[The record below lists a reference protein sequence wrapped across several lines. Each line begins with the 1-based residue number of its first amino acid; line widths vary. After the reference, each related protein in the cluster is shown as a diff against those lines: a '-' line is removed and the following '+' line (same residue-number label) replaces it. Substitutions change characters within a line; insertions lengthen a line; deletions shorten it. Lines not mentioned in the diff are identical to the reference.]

1 MASSLEEMKGDFVD
15 LMRRLHQA
23 RATSRTVPEGVTPAE
38 ARAVHVVWL
47 MSRQGEAARPGSV
60 AAHMHTTPSALSQIL
75 KSLEEKG
82 LLVRHRT
89 RDDFR
94 AVALELTDAGSAVA
108 QETERLH
115 VEHAK
120 AVIAY
125 VGEEDFAHLLRTVD
139 RILEFHEQASAHATV
154 SALEGAVLE
163 SAGMAC
169 GPGCAA
175 CAPVGAPASPVASGP
190 AAASTP
196 AASAPVPVAPLRR
209 RPSMRIMRYLK
220 NSKLAVVLIV
230 CLLMVQAFT
239 DLALPNLT
247 SQIVDVGIQQSGV
260 EHAATDEMSAATF
273 EEVSMIAARRRG
285 SHVPRGLRQDGSGHL
300 PPEATREGA
309 SRRNSTAWS
318 RCHSW
323 SCTTQ
328 TAFPSLDLAQVKQ
341 AYDQGV
347 IEKQQILDMLDKA
360 KESFGDNSD
369 TLIEQQGIAAAR
381 AEYEDL
387 GYNLSDLQMG
397 FLLRTGALM
406 LGLAALGMAV
416 AVAVGFIASRTA
428 AKVGRT
434 LRTKLFGRVVAFSEN
449 EIGRFSAASLI
460 TRGTNDIQLI
470 QMVTVMLL
478 RMVLY
483 SPILAIGG
491 IIMVTRTNAA
501 MGWIIVVA
509 VVIIFALIGVL
520 MKVAMPK
527 FKMHAEAHRPREPGG
542 PRDAHGPAGH
552 PRVRP
557 RGVRGGA
564 LRRGLDPAHAH
575 AAVHEPRHDV
585 HDAADD
591 AHHERRVS
599 RHRVDRRQLHRHGRH
614 PDGRPHRVHHVLH
627 GHHHELPHDRHDIHH
642 AAARRRGRAAH
653 RRGAGH
659 RAHGLRSRR
668 AEKAPCVA
676 GTPEDPAAVGA
687 TIAFN
692 DVSFAYADSK
702 ECVLEHVDF
711 TAEAGR
717 TTAIIGSTGSGKST
731 VIKLIERFY
740 DVTEGSVT
748 LDGVDVRD
756 LTQHELRSQLG
767 YVPQKAFLFSG
778 TVATN
783 VAYANEGMPRERMEE
798 AVDIAQASEFV
809 ASKEEGWDAPVS
821 QGGTNVSGG
830 QRQRLAIARALA
842 TEARAYLFDDSF
854 SALDYKTDAA
864 LRQELH
870 ARLSGKTVVIVA
882 QRISTV
888 LHADRIVVLDEGRV
902 AGVGTH
908 DELMKTCEEY
918 REIALS
924 QLSEEELNGGDA
936 A

>member
-1 MASSLEEMKGDFVD
+1 M
-15 LMRRLHQA
+15 
-23 RATSRTVPEGVTPAE
+23 
-38 ARAVHVVWL
+38 
-47 MSRQGEAARPGSV
+47 
-60 AAHMHTTPSALSQIL
+60 
-75 KSLEEKG
+75 
-82 LLVRHRT
+82 
-89 RDDFR
+89 
-94 AVALELTDAGSAVA
+94 
-108 QETERLH
+108 
-115 VEHAK
+115 
-120 AVIAY
+120 
-125 VGEEDFAHLLRTVD
+125 
-139 RILEFHEQASAHATV
+139 
-154 SALEGAVLE
+154 
-163 SAGMAC
+163 
-169 GPGCAA
+169 
-175 CAPVGAPASPVASGP
+175 
-190 AAASTP
+190 
-196 AASAPVPVAPLRR
+196 
-209 RPSMRIMRYLK
+209 
-220 NSKLAVVLIV
+220 
-230 CLLMVQAFT
+230 
-239 DLALPNLT
+239 
-247 SQIVDVGIQQSGV
+247 
-260 EHAATDEMSAATF
+260 
-273 EEVSMIAARRRG
+273 
-285 SHVPRGLRQDGSGHL
+285 
-300 PPEATREGA
+300 
-309 SRRNSTAWS
+309 
-318 RCHSW
+318 
-323 SCTTQ
+323 
-328 TAFPSLDLAQVKQ
+328 KQ

-406 LGLAALGMAV
+406 MGLAALGMVV

-509 VVIIFALIGVL
+509 VVIIFVLIGVL

-527 FKMHAEAHRPREPGG
+527 FKMMQKLIDRVNLVAREMLTGLPVIRAFDREEFEEARFDEASTRLMRTQLFTNRVMTFMMPLMMLIMNGVSVAIVWIGGNYIDTGVIQTGDLIAFITYSMVIIMSFLMIGMISIMLPRADVAAQRIDEVLATEPT
-542 PRDAHGPAGH
+542 
-552 PRVRP
+552 VC
-557 RGVRGGA
+557 
-564 LRRGLDPAHAH
+564 DPAA
-575 AAVHEPRHDV
+575 PK
-585 HDAADD
+585 DA
-591 AHHERRVS
+591 
-599 RHRVDRRQLHRHGRH
+599 L
-614 PDGRPHRVHHVLH
+614 L
-627 GHHHELPHDRHDIHH
+627 
-642 AAARRRGRAAH
+642 
-653 RRGAGH
+653 
-659 RAHGLRSRR
+659 
-668 AEKAPCVA
+668 A